1 MRRALFLGVLVLSC
15 GAPSATPS
23 THTLPNGTVLDVAAD
38 GAIAVSRDGRPLAS
52 IASGGPFARRFDT
65 RITSV
70 FGSYDFARRNEQA
83 FAADRYVGAH
93 EAGELVVLAFEGEDG
108 TSARLIVDGSETA
121 RTVVRLEVEHADG
134 EGSDAIGLPFR
145 CDEDA
150 TFLGFGAQYDGL
162 DHRGESF
169 DLVVEE
175 QGIGRSGA
183 ASRHQTYFPMPY
195 WLDLRGFGV
204 LVDTSARTLVDL
216 CDSDPGR
223 AEVEVEDDAPLEISI
238 FHGPE
243 PMQVI
248 EQLSSVV
255 GRPARP
261 PAWAFS
267 LWVGV
272 QGGRDAVLAE
282 EAALRDADV
291 PFSALWA
298 QDWTGQRE
306 IGPGRFGVRYRWTA
320 DEERYPDLAG
330 MIDELHG
337 RDVRFLGYA
346 NPFVVDDLEHYA
358 EMDAAGLLLRDPMG
372 ESTYD
377 FPIIELSGSMPDFTR
392 AATYDYVEGFLTT
405 MTRDL
410 GMDGWMADFGEW
422 MPFDATLA
430 DGRDASL
437 VHNLYPTL
445 WHRASREV
453 MDRERPDG
461 DWVVFTRS
469 GWAREH
475 GVAQV
480 VWIGDQEATYSST
493 DGLPT
498 VIPALLSL
506 GLSGL
511 PFVTHD
517 VAGFSGGPSTK
528 ALWMRWAEL
537 GALTPI
543 FRTHEG
549 LLRTENWDWNSDAE
563 TIAHTRRMSHLHEAL
578 AADFA
583 RLADDAE
590 MRSAPMMRPLCLVF
604 PDDPGSRGIADEFL
618 LGDTLLAAPVITEG
632 ATSRDV
638 YLPPGTWFDVWT
650 GTSIEGGRTVAVEAP
665 MGSPPLFALGA
676 DRSDLRDALA
686 AP

>member
-1 MRRALFLGVLVLSC
+1 M
-15 GAPSATPS
+15 
-23 THTLPNGTVLDVAAD
+23 
-38 GAIAVSRDGRPLAS
+38 
-52 IASGGPFARRFDT
+52 
-65 RITSV
+65 
-70 FGSYDFARRNEQA
+70 FGSYDFARRNEIEV
-83 FAADRYVGAH
+83 AADRYLGAT
-93 EAGELVVLAFEGEDG
+93 EEEGFVVLAFEGQDALAQLSFDG
-108 TSARLIVDGSETA
+108 RDAQ
-121 RTVVRLEVEHADG
+121 RTVVRLEITHRDG
-134 EGSDAIGLPFR
+134 APLDSVGVPFA

-175 QGIGRSGA
+175 QGIGRSSE

-204 LVDTSARTLVDL
+204 LLDTPARTLVDL
-216 CDSDPGR
+216 CDTDALR
-223 AEVEVEDDAPLEISI
+223 ATAEVEDDAPLEISI

-261 PAWAFS
+261 PGWAFS

-282 EAALRDADV
+282 ETALRDADV

-306 IGPGRFGVRYRWTA
+306 IGPGRFGVRYRWIA
-320 DEERYPDLAG
+320 DDARYPDLAG

-358 EMDAAGLLLRDPMG
+358 EMDAAGLLLRNPAGDG
-372 ESTYD
+372 TYD
-377 FPIIELSGSMPDFTR
+377 FPIIELSGSMPDFTQ
-392 AATYDYVEGFLTT
+392 AATYEYVEAFLTT
-405 MTRDL
+405 MTRDI
-410 GMDGWMADFGEW
+410 GMDGWMSDFGEW

-469 GWAREH
+469 GWTREH
-475 GVAQV
+475 DVAQV
-480 VWIGDQEATYSST
+480 VWIGDQEATYSNT

-549 LLRTENWDWNSDAE
+549 LLRAENWDWNSDAE
-563 TIAHTRRMSHLHEAL
+563 TIAHTRRMSRLHEAL
-578 AADFA
+578 AADFD
-583 RLADDAE
+583 RLADEAAA
-590 MRSAPMMRPLCLVF
+590 RSAPMMRPLCLVF
-604 PDDPGSRGIADEFL
+604 PQDPGSRHIADEFL
-618 LGDTLLAAPVITEG
+618 LGDALLAAPVITEG
-632 ATSRDV
+632 ATSREV

-650 GTSIEGGRTVAVEAP
+650 GASMEGGRTVTVDAP
-665 MGSPPLFALGA
+665 IGSPPLFALGA
-676 DRSDLRDALA
+676 DRADLRDALA